1 MVSVAQHLFETGHE
15 NSNQAI
21 WVLVPVNNF
30 RKTGFSPMQRDFL
43 SLIFFTSYESLL

>member
-21 WVLVPVNNF
+21 WILVPVNNF
-30 RKTGFSPMQRDFL
+30 RKNRVL
-43 SLIFFTSYESLL
+43 SNATRLSKPNFFTSYESLL